1 MTSPDLSPVRIRL
14 LTWAFVAVALSAFI
28 LVAR

>member
-1 MTSPDLSPVRIRL
+1 MTAPELSPARVRL
-14 LTWAFVAVALSAFI
+14 LTWAFIGVSLLAFI